1 MIVKKQR
8 IYNKIKFVRRKYS
21 GYSICEK
28 LCFGSQC
35 EAKIRIACNQVY
47 VSELRNYCFIHSDF
61 GYGL

>member
-28 LCFGSQC
+28 LCFGQC
-35 EAKIRIACNQVY
+35 EAKIKIACNQVY
-47 VSELRNYCFIHSDF
+47 LSTPELRNYCFIHSDF
-61 GYGL
+61 GYG